1 MAKFAEWFI
10 DNGDTEYGWV
20 PNEDGPGF
28 WHSGGTYGYS
38 TMLIID
44 PDTKRAAFANNDSP
58 VGTEDLAQ
66 ALFDELAS

>member
-1 MAKFAEWFI
+1 
-10 DNGDTEYGWV
+10 
-20 PNEDGPGF
+20 
-28 WHSGGTYGYS
+28 
-38 TMLIID
+38 MLIIE